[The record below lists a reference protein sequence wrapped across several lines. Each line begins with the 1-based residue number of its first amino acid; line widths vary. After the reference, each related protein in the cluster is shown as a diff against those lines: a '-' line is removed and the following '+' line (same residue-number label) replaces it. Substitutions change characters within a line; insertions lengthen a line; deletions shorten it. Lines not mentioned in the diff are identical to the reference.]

1 MIYFIQDSSVGHIKI
16 GFTEGTA
23 ENRMKALQTGS
34 PVGLEIL
41 CTSEG
46 GREEEKALHLRFQSA
61 WVHGEWFKPTSDI
74 IRHIGEC
81 LAIKYLKSTELIL
94 RRRTAAHDMPDYEV
108 VCQMCKSN
116 KLEHVKTEITPTSE
130 VRIVMYCR
138 NGCGN
143 SNFALLISPGRGTVR
158 CQVGWPEGLRKT
170 TALQFCRRCEGE
182 LNEHEQ
188 KHGDGLCFECCSH
201 LAIRDA
207 ADRDDMEEV

>member
-46 GREEEKALHLRFQSA
+46 GREEEKALHLRFQSS

-81 LAIKYLKSTELIL
+81 LAIKHLKSTELIM
-94 RRRTAAHDMPDYEV
+94 RRRTAGDELPDYEV
-108 VCQMCKSN
+108 VCQTCKSN
-116 KLEHVKTEITPTSE
+116 KLEHVKTEITPTHE
-130 VRIVMYCR
+130 IRVVLFCR

-143 SNFALLISPGRGTVR
+143 SNFALMIQPHRGTVR
-158 CQVGWPEGLRKT
+158 CQVGWPDGLRKT
-170 TALQFCRRCEGE
+170 VALKFCRLCESE
-182 LNEHEQ
+182 LNDVEE
-188 KHGDGLCFECCSH
+188 KHGQGLCFDCNSR
-201 LAIRDA
+201 LACRDA
-207 ADRDDMEEV
+207 ADADTEEV